1 MNKNIFTIATLAL
14 TFALNINAQSEKV
27 NIKVSKSIR
36 PLVEKLVE
44 EYKKDNAGA
53 DFEFVSAKAQDAEGG
68 IQFTTGDEQAVS
80 FARLAVLPVTTK
92 DSEADQLLHDA
103 HLNSKKLKNLFFV
116 KDELEDEDRKET
128 KAEKAVHIYT
138 GNSQQSAS
146 RAYAAHFSHEASD
159 FKGKKISGDDSF
171 LNTAISR
178 DPLGVTINSL
188 SNVYDLNSRQVR
200 SDLAIVSLDVDK
212 QSRQVLEQGG
222 LDEIIALLEKREIE
236 EIPTANVGLA
246 YNHSDSAASKF
257 AQWVLAHGSEYVH
270 QYGLLQLPQKELAAQ
285 AKRAEQENNILACL

>member
-14 TFALNINAQSEKV
+14 TFALNVNAQSEKV

-53 DFEFVSAKAQDAEGG
+53 DFEFVSAKAQEGG
-68 IQFTTGDEQAVS
+68 IQFTTDDEQAVS

-116 KDELEDEDRKET
+116 KDEIADEDRKET

-146 RAYAAHFSHEASD
+146 RAYAAHFNHEASD
-159 FKGKKISGDDSF
+159 FKGNKISGDDSF

-222 LDEIIALLEKREIE
+222 LDELIALLEKREIE

-285 AKRAEQENNILACL
+285 AKRTEQENNILACL

>member
-14 TFALNINAQSEKV
+14 TFALNVNAQSEKV

-53 DFEFVSAKAQDAEGG
+53 DFEFVSAKAQEGG
-68 IQFTTGDEQAVS
+68 IQFTTDDEQAVS

-116 KDELEDEDRKET
+116 KDEIADEDRKET

-146 RAYAAHFSHEASD
+146 RAYAAHFNHEASD
-159 FKGKKISGDDSF
+159 FKVKKISGDDSF

-222 LDEIIALLEKREIE
+222 LDELIALLEKREIE

-285 AKRAEQENNILACL
+285 AKRTEQENNILACL